1 MVLPQHQSSTW
12 CTDVTPS
19 ILHTFFFG
27 ALLPP
32 TGLHQWYSF
41 SDTLLENRAK
51 CWLTALCFWWS
62 WGEITHCPIF
72 SINNWMQHKRMLSLL
87 RLRLQGLSEQ
97 CHIFTKNPLNLL
109 NLVSSGLK
117 SFSRGCVWCWW
128 EKRWGH
134 RCQMY
139 RIRDAGVWRLF
150 SSPAVRGVY
159 FWTAVFQV
167 FTLAQNI
174 LEMTHYVNSSVCV
187 RSSVTEG
194 CFPSLSVFCGGFF
207 SCISSQRLFLKV
219 ITEFLIQTAGQE
231 NVFWNEVTNDAL
243 VIVHSCFI
251 QNIGKK
257 KNISLRSNPYF

>member
-1 MVLPQHQSSTW
+1 MHW
-12 CTDVTPS
+12 CHSKHP
-19 ILHTFFFG
+19 
-27 ALLPP
+27 AYLLLWGF
-32 TGLHQWYSF
+32 TATYWAASVVQFLRYSF
-41 SDTLLENRAK
+41 GESSKVLIDSAVFLMKLRWNNS
-51 CWLTALCFWWS
+51 LPYLCF
-62 WGEITHCPIF
+62 F

-109 NLVSSGLK
+109 NLVSSSLK

-194 CFPSLSVFCGGFF
+194 CFPSLSVFCGVF
-207 SCISSQRLFLKV
+207 S
-219 ITEFLIQTAGQE
+219 A
-231 NVFWNEVTNDAL
+231 VFQAND
-243 VIVHSCFI
+243 SFS
-251 QNIGKK
+251 K
-257 KNISLRSNPYF
+257 SLLNS